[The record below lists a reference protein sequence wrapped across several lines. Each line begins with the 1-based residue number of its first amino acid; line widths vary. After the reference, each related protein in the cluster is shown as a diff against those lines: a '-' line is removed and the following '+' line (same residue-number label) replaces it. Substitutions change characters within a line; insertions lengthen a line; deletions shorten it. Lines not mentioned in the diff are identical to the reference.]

1 MPSAVG
7 GLCTVLTSERQ
18 DLQRSVKSFVQSN
31 ENKVQLGI
39 YFCFANTLAGK
50 FLVKEYIGKDCI

>member
-39 YFCFANTLAGK
+39 YFCFANTFAGK
-50 FLVKEYIGKDCI
+50 FLVKE